1 MRVWLHAILLAQ
13 VTRCAISQSDDD
25 DEDDNFDF
33 DCNCMCGAENIG
45 GVLWTFTCAGDDI
58 QRECF
63 NDTTM
68 DAPNDVRRDC
78 DLGTCTWIPN
88 RETIRILCPAT
99 AANIS
104 DDLVKLTLME
114 YLDWLDDLLST
125 ENLDEEHIGEIFDAT
140 EEFLFDHLDTDN
152 EDMYNSD
159 YFEFELFDIE
169 DLDDSGDIF
178 MSHGKLGSVRLP
190 REALC
195 NRSSGQ
201 FNRAISKTFKKSVG
215 NLFPGNLSSADAK
228 FRNGSSYELGSPVIS
243 ASVSCC
249 DARCIGALNDTGV
262 KITISHTR
270 IMNEDETPLCVFWNQ
285 TQRSREIGSF
295 WSTDGCD
302 ITEYNSS
309 YSVCVCY
316 HLTNFAVLFDS
327 TGAVTKQDKVHMEVL
342 GIITYVGTSLSLVA
356 LVATVIILVL
366 RGMILFI
373 NMVTP
378 VYTPLYICNYLHHYL
393 MSCCLLLLLK
403 NLC

>member
-104 DDLVKLTLME
+104 DDLVKLTLMLNNSDDVTVDVVAMLHNLTVTGASDSDLVVIAEIFHTISHTINGVASEEFVDE

-270 IMNEDETPLCVFWNQ
+270 I
-285 TQRSREIGSF
+285 
-295 WSTDGCD
+295 
-302 ITEYNSS
+302 ITRR
-309 YSVCVCY
+309 
-316 HLTNFAVLFDS
+316 
-327 TGAVTKQDKVHMEVL
+327 ME
-342 GIITYVGTSLSLVA
+342 
-356 LVATVIILVL
+356 
-366 RGMILFI
+366 
-373 NMVTP
+373 P
-378 VYTPLYICNYLHHYL
+378 
-393 MSCCLLLLLK
+393 
-403 NLC
+403 